1 MVYQRPNELALDN
14 RDIIKHTAQFV
25 ARNGSRFMSQLAQRE
40 SRNYQFDFL
49 RPSHSLFNYFTSL
62 VTQYTQLLVP
72 PKDIKE
78 RLKKNVDS
86 KYDVLDRVK
95 ARVEWIAWVEAEK
108 KKQQDAD
115 EKERGKLDESRSR
128 NGCIC

>member
-1 MVYQRPNELALDN
+1 
-14 RDIIKHTAQFV
+14 
-25 ARNGSRFMSQLAQRE
+25 MSQLAQRE

-72 PKDIKE
+72 PRDIKE
-78 RLKKNVDS
+78 RVRNNVEN

-115 EKERGKLDESRSR
+115 EKERGEPLTSVFTIPISFTYA
-128 NGCIC
+128 NSTSHHSCIRRHRLA

>member
-1 MVYQRPNELALDN
+1 
-14 RDIIKHTAQFV
+14 
-25 ARNGSRFMSQLAQRE
+25 MSQLAQRE

-72 PKDIKE
+72 PKDIKDQL
-78 RLKKNVDS
+78 RKNVLK

-95 ARVEWIAWVEAEK
+95 SRVEWIAWVEAER

-115 EKERGKLDESRSR
+115 EKERGK
-128 NGCIC
+128 ITATYQ